1 MSAPKPAQCI
11 WQEYRAIGHSPGV
24 VLCGMGDGSVK
35 TVSTD
40 VDTVPWSQNLL
51 PKDGSNIELE

>member
-1 MSAPKPAQCI
+1 
-11 WQEYRAIGHSPGV
+11 V